1 MRFSRNRLKL
11 NFLFLTIFSFVLFG
25 SYLFIQKVYSL
36 QFIESDHFQDQALS
50 YRERVEVL
58 EAKRGTIYDK
68 HFNVLAS
75 SIQSYNVAI
84 RPNEINDLGLIKI
97 LSPILGI
104 DENKILNEI
113 TENSRFFYLKR
124 NVDFETGQKIKS
136 WNYKGVHLEQ
146 SNKRNVYD
154 ESTSNLIGLVDP
166 DGNGIEGLELYFD
179 NFLQGQNGEL
189 RYESAPNGAIIPQGE
204 IKTIQPKHGEDL
216 VLAIDSELQYLTEN
230 LCNDA
235 LLDTGAFKC
244 SVVFANSLTGEVL
257 ISSETSSSDNKY
269 FDIDLISARANY
281 EPGSALKIFTIGS
294 LIESD
299 IVDENNSY
307 LVEDEI
313 EIIDGSCDDNYE
325 GFKGCFKDF
334 LKHEPLNLTVEEII
348 ERSSNV
354 GTIKIVNNS
363 NIDNVEEFLKK
374 FGFGSRTGVELSG
387 ESKGSFTEYNS
398 CKTCL
403 SSLSIGYSIN
413 TTQYQM
419 VKGYSIIANGGND
432 IQLSLLRN
440 LDQNVNDQ
448 NVNQKSIIS
457 NDLSNRLKKLL
468 INVVEGDNG
477 TGKSLRMSGYVIG
490 GKTGTSRTYLEGI
503 GYSDKRFNTSFTGFI
518 ETNEGPIVGS
528 VILWGALGSPIS
540 EYVTGG
546 STAAP
551 IFKNIVRNLVPEK

>member
-25 SYLFIQKVYSL
+25 SFLFIQKVYSL

-387 ESKGSFTEYNS
+387 ESKGSFTEYNT

-440 LDQNVNDQ
+440 LDQ

-551 IFKNIVRNLVPEK
+551 IFKNIVRNLVPDK

>member
-1 MRFSRNRLKL
+1 MRFNRNRLKL

-25 SYLFIQKVYSL
+25 SFLFIQKVYSL

-84 RPNEINDLGLIKI
+84 KPNEINDLGFIKV

-104 DENKILNEI
+104 DENKIINKI
-113 TENSRFFYLKR
+113 TENSNFFYLKR

-146 SNKRNVYD
+146 SNKRNIYD
-154 ESTSNLIGLVDP
+154 ESTANLIGLVDP

-179 NFLQGQNGEL
+179 NYLQGQNGEL

-235 LLDTGAFKC
+235 LVDTGAFKC

-257 ISSETSSSDNKY
+257 ISSETSSLDNKY
-269 FDIDLISARANY
+269 FNIDLISARAYY

-299 IVDENNSY
+299 IVDENSSY

-313 EIIDGSCDDNYE
+313 EIIDGSCDDNHE

-374 FGFGSRTGVELSG
+374 FGFGSKTGVELSG
-387 ESKGSFTEYNS
+387 ESKGSFTEYNT

-440 LDQNVNDQ
+440 LDQNK
-448 NVNQKSIIS
+448 NQKSIIS

-490 GKTGTSRTYLEGI
+490 GKTGTSRTYLEGT

>member
-25 SYLFIQKVYSL
+25 SFLFIQKVYSL
-36 QFIESDHFQDQALS
+36 QFIESEHFQDQALS

-84 RPNEINDLGLIKI
+84 RPNEINDLGVIKV

-113 TENSRFFYLKR
+113 TKNSRFFYLKR

-216 VLAIDSELQYLTEN
+216 VLAIDSELQYLTDN

-235 LLDTGAFKC
+235 LVDTGAFKC

-257 ISSETSSSDNKY
+257 ISSETSSLDNKY

-325 GFKGCFKDF
+325 GYKGCFKDF

-374 FGFGSRTGVELSG
+374 FGFGSKTGVELSG
-387 ESKGSFTEYNS
+387 ESKGSFTEYNT

-440 LDQNVNDQ
+440 LDQ

-551 IFKNIVRNLVPEK
+551 IFKNIVRNLVPDK

>member
-1 MRFSRNRLKL
+1 MRFNRNRLKL
-11 NFLFLTIFSFVLFG
+11 NILFLTIFSFVLFG
-25 SYLFIQKVYSL
+25 SFLFIQKVYSL

-84 RPNEINDLGLIKI
+84 KPNEINDLGFIKV

-104 DENKILNEI
+104 DENKIINKI
-113 TENSRFFYLKR
+113 TENSGFFYLKR

-136 WNYKGVHLEQ
+136 WNYKGIHLEQ
-146 SNKRNVYD
+146 SNKRNIYD
-154 ESTSNLIGLVDP
+154 ESTANLIGLVDP

-179 NFLQGQNGEL
+179 NYLQGQNGEL

-235 LLDTGAFKC
+235 LVDTGAFKC

-257 ISSETSSSDNKY
+257 ISSETSSLDNKY
-269 FDIDLISARANY
+269 FNIDLISARAYY

-299 IVDENNSY
+299 IVDENSSY

-313 EIIDGSCDDNYE
+313 EIIDGSCDDNHE

-374 FGFGSRTGVELSG
+374 FGFGSKTGVELSG
-387 ESKGSFTEYNS
+387 ESKGSFTEYNT

-440 LDQNVNDQ
+440 LDQNI
-448 NVNQKSIIS
+448 NQKSIIS

-551 IFKNIVRNLVPEK
+551 IFKNIVRNLVPDK

>member
-25 SYLFIQKVYSL
+25 SFLFIQKVYSL
-36 QFIESDHFQDQALS
+36 QFIESEHFQDQALS

-136 WNYKGVHLEQ
+136 WNYKGVHLEL

-235 LLDTGAFKC
+235 LVDTGAFKC

-257 ISSETSSSDNKY
+257 ISSETSSLDNKY
-269 FDIDLISARANY
+269 FNIDLISARAYY

-299 IVDENNSY
+299 IVDENSSY

-313 EIIDGSCDDNYE
+313 EIIDGSCDDNHE

-374 FGFGSRTGVELSG
+374 FGFGSKTGVELSG
-387 ESKGSFTEYNS
+387 ESKGSFTEYNT

-419 VKGYSIIANGGND
+419 VKGYSIIANGGKD

-440 LDQNVNDQ
+440 LDR

-477 TGKSLRMSGYVIG
+477 TGKSLRMSDYVIG

-551 IFKNIVRNLVPEK
+551 IFKNIVRNLVPDK

>member
-25 SYLFIQKVYSL
+25 SFLFIQKVYSL

-84 RPNEINDLGLIKI
+84 RPNEINDLGLIKV

-216 VLAIDSELQYLTEN
+216 ILSIDSELQYLTEN
-230 LCNDA
+230 LCNNA
-235 LLDTGAFKC
+235 LIDTGAFKC

-299 IVDENNSY
+299 IVDEKNSY

-387 ESKGSFTEYNS
+387 ESKGSFTEYNI

-419 VKGYSIIANGGND
+419 VKGYSIIANGGKD

-440 LDQNVNDQ
+440 LDR

-457 NDLSNRLKKLL
+457 IDLSNRLKKLL

-551 IFKNIVRNLVPEK
+551 IFKNIVRNLVPDK

>member
-25 SYLFIQKVYSL
+25 SFLFIQKVYSL

-84 RPNEINDLGLIKI
+84 RPNEINDLGLIKV

-235 LLDTGAFKC
+235 LVDTGAFKC

-299 IVDENNSY
+299 IVDEDNSY

-387 ESKGSFTEYNS
+387 ESKGSFTEYNT

-440 LDQNVNDQ
+440 LDQ

-551 IFKNIVRNLVPEK
+551 IFKNIVRNLVPDK

>member
-387 ESKGSFTEYNS
+387 ESKGSFTEYNT

-440 LDQNVNDQ
+440 LDQ

-551 IFKNIVRNLVPEK
+551 IFKSIVRNLVPDK

>member
-235 LLDTGAFKC
+235 LVDTGAFKC

-387 ESKGSFTEYNS
+387 ESKGSFTEYNT

-419 VKGYSIIANGGND
+419 VKGYSIIANGGKD

-440 LDQNVNDQ
+440 LDQ

-551 IFKNIVRNLVPEK
+551 IFKSIVRNLVPDK

>member
-1 MRFSRNRLKL
+1 MRFSGNRLKL

-313 EIIDGSCDDNYE
+313 EIIDGSCGDNYE

-387 ESKGSFTEYNS
+387 ESKGSFTEYNT

-419 VKGYSIIANGGND
+419 VKGYSIIANGGKD

-440 LDQNVNDQ
+440 LDQ

-551 IFKNIVRNLVPEK
+551 IFKSIVRNLVPDK

>member
-235 LLDTGAFKC
+235 LVDTGAFKC

-419 VKGYSIIANGGND
+419 VKGYSIIANGGKD

-440 LDQNVNDQ
+440 LDQNVNER
-448 NVNQKSIIS
+448 SIIS

-477 TGKSLRMSGYVIG
+477 TGKSLRMNGYVIG

-518 ETNEGPIVGS
+518 ETNEGPVVGS

-551 IFKNIVRNLVPEK
+551 IFKSIVRNLVPDK

>member
-257 ISSETSSSDNKY
+257 ISSETSSLDNKY

-440 LDQNVNDQ
+440 LDQNVN
-448 NVNQKSIIS
+448 QKSIIS

-551 IFKNIVRNLVPEK
+551 IFKSIVRNLVPDK

>member
-25 SYLFIQKVYSL
+25 SFLFIQKVYSL

-84 RPNEINDLGLIKI
+84 RPNEINDLGLIKV

-235 LLDTGAFKC
+235 LVDTGAFKC

-257 ISSETSSSDNKY
+257 ISSETSSLDNKY

-294 LIESD
+294 LIESK

-374 FGFGSRTGVELSG
+374 FGFGSKTGVELSG
-387 ESKGSFTEYNS
+387 ESKGSFTEYNT

-419 VKGYSIIANGGND
+419 VKGYSIIANGGKD

-440 LDQNVNDQ
+440 LDQNVN
-448 NVNQKSIIS
+448 QKSIIS
-457 NDLSNRLKKLL
+457 YDLSNRLKKLL

-551 IFKNIVRNLVPEK
+551 IFKNIVRNLVPDK

>member
-25 SYLFIQKVYSL
+25 SFLFIQKVYSL
-36 QFIESDHFQDQALS
+36 QFIESEHFQDQALS

-84 RPNEINDLGLIKI
+84 RPNEINDLGVIKV

-204 IKTIQPKHGEDL
+204 IKTIQPQHGEDL
-216 VLAIDSELQYLTEN
+216 VLAIDSELQYLSEN

-299 IVDENNSY
+299 IVYENNSY

-325 GFKGCFKDF
+325 GYKGCFKDF

-387 ESKGSFTEYNS
+387 ESKGSFTEYNT

-440 LDQNVNDQ
+440 LDQNVN
-448 NVNQKSIIS
+448 QKSIIS

-477 TGKSLRMSGYVIG
+477 TGKSLRMNGYVIG

-551 IFKNIVRNLVPEK
+551 IFKNIVRNLVPDK

>member
-84 RPNEINDLGLIKI
+84 RPNEINDLGLIKV

-387 ESKGSFTEYNS
+387 ESKGSFTEYNT

-440 LDQNVNDQ
+440 LDQ

-551 IFKNIVRNLVPEK
+551 IFKSIVRNLVPDK

>member
-84 RPNEINDLGLIKI
+84 RPNEINDLGLIKV

-235 LLDTGAFKC
+235 LVDTGAFKC

-387 ESKGSFTEYNS
+387 ESKGSFTEYNT

-440 LDQNVNDQ
+440 LDQ

-551 IFKNIVRNLVPEK
+551 IFKSIVRNLVPDK

>member
-25 SYLFIQKVYSL
+25 SFLFIQKVYSL

-84 RPNEINDLGLIKI
+84 RPNEINDLGLIKV

-235 LLDTGAFKC
+235 LVDTGAFKC

-257 ISSETSSSDNKY
+257 ISSETSSLDNKY

-387 ESKGSFTEYNS
+387 ESKGSFTEYNT

-440 LDQNVNDQ
+440 LDQ

-551 IFKNIVRNLVPEK
+551 IFKNIVRNLVPDK

>member
-1 MRFSRNRLKL
+1 MRFNRNRLKL

-25 SYLFIQKVYSL
+25 SFLFIQKVYSL

-84 RPNEINDLGLIKI
+84 KPNEINDLGFIKV

-104 DENKILNEI
+104 DENKIINKI
-113 TENSRFFYLKR
+113 TDNSGFFYLKR

-136 WNYKGVHLEQ
+136 WNYKGIHLEQ
-146 SNKRNVYD
+146 SNKRNIYD
-154 ESTSNLIGLVDP
+154 ESTANLIGLVDP

-179 NFLQGQNGEL
+179 NYLQGQNGEL

-235 LLDTGAFKC
+235 LVDTGAFKC

-257 ISSETSSSDNKY
+257 ISSETSSLDNKY
-269 FDIDLISARANY
+269 FNIDLISARAYY

-299 IVDENNSY
+299 IVDENSSY

-313 EIIDGSCDDNYE
+313 EIIDGSCDDNHE

-334 LKHEPLNLTVEEII
+334 LKHDPLNLTVEEII

-363 NIDNVEEFLKK
+363 NIDDVEEFLKK

-387 ESKGSFTEYNS
+387 ESKGSFTEYNT

-440 LDQNVNDQ
+440 LDQ

-551 IFKNIVRNLVPEK
+551 IFKNIVRNLVPDK

>member
-25 SYLFIQKVYSL
+25 SFLFIQKVYSL
-36 QFIESDHFQDQALS
+36 QFIESEHFQDQALS

-84 RPNEINDLGLIKI
+84 RPNEINDLGVIKV

-179 NFLQGQNGEL
+179 NFLHGQNGEL

-204 IKTIQPKHGEDL
+204 IKTIQPQHGEDL
-216 VLAIDSELQYLTEN
+216 VLAIDSELQYLSEN

-299 IVDENNSY
+299 IVYENNSY

-325 GFKGCFKDF
+325 GYKGCFKDF

-419 VKGYSIIANGGND
+419 VKGYSIIANGGKD

-440 LDQNVNDQ
+440 LEQ

-477 TGKSLRMSGYVIG
+477 TGKSLRMNGYVIG

-551 IFKNIVRNLVPEK
+551 IFKNIVRNLVPDK

>member
-1 MRFSRNRLKL
+1 MRFNRNRLKL
-11 NFLFLTIFSFVLFG
+11 NFLFLTIFTFLLFG
-25 SYLFIQKVYSL
+25 SFLFIQKIYSL
-36 QFIESDHFQDQALS
+36 QFIESDYFQDQALS
-50 YRERVEVL
+50 YRERVEIL

-84 RPNEINDLGLIKI
+84 KPSEINDLGFIKV

-104 DENKILNEI
+104 DEKKILNKI
-113 TENSRFFYLKR
+113 TENSNFFYLKR
-124 NVDFETGQKIKS
+124 NVDFQTGQKIKS

-179 NFLQGQNGEL
+179 NYLKGQNGEL

-230 LCNDA
+230 LCNNA
-235 LLDTGAFKC
+235 LIDTGAFKC

-257 ISSETSSSDNKY
+257 ISSETSSLDNKY
-269 FDIDLISARANY
+269 FNIDLISARAYY

-294 LIESD
+294 LLESD
-299 IVDENNSY
+299 IVNEKKTY
-307 LVEDEI
+307 LVEDKI

-334 LKHEPLNLTVEEII
+334 LKHEPLNLSVKEII

-354 GTIKIVNNS
+354 GTIKIVNKS
-363 NIDNVEEFLKK
+363 NIDVIEEFLKK

-387 ESKGSFTEYNS
+387 ESRGTFTEYNT

-419 VKGYSIIANGGND
+419 VKGYSIIANGGKD
-432 IQLSLLRN
+432 IQLTLLRN
-440 LDQNVNDQ
+440 LEQNE
-448 NVNQKSIIS
+448 NQKSIIS

-477 TGKSLRMSGYVIG
+477 TGKSLRMNGYVIG

-528 VILWGALGSPIS
+528 VILWGAIGSPIS

-551 IFKNIVRNLVPEK
+551 IFKNIVRNLVPDK

>member
-11 NFLFLTIFSFVLFG
+11 NFLFLTIFSFVLF
-25 SYLFIQKVYSL
+25 SSFLFIQKVYSL
-36 QFIESDHFQDQALS
+36 QFIESEHFQDQALS

-84 RPNEINDLGLIKI
+84 RPNEINDLGVIKV

-204 IKTIQPKHGEDL
+204 IKTIQPQHGEDL

-325 GFKGCFKDF
+325 GYKGCFKDF

-419 VKGYSIIANGGND
+419 VKGYSIIANGGKD

-440 LDQNVNDQ
+440 LEQ

-477 TGKSLRMSGYVIG
+477 TGKSLRMNGYVIG

-551 IFKNIVRNLVPEK
+551 IFKNIVRNLVPDK

>member
-1 MRFSRNRLKL
+1 MRFNRNRLKL
-11 NFLFLTIFSFVLFG
+11 NFLFLTIFTFLLFG
-25 SYLFIQKVYSL
+25 SFLFIQKIYSL
-36 QFIESDHFQDQALS
+36 QFIESDYFQDQALS
-50 YRERVEVL
+50 YRERVEIL

-84 RPNEINDLGLIKI
+84 KPSEINDLGFIKV

-104 DENKILNEI
+104 DEKKILNKI
-113 TENSRFFYLKR
+113 TENSNFFYLKR
-124 NVDFETGQKIKS
+124 NVDFQTGQKIKS

-179 NFLQGQNGEL
+179 NYLKGQNGEL

-216 VLAIDSELQYLTEN
+216 ILAIDSELQYLTEN
-230 LCNDA
+230 LCNNA
-235 LLDTGAFKC
+235 LIDTGAFKC

-257 ISSETSSSDNKY
+257 ISSETSSLDNKY
-269 FDIDLISARANY
+269 FNIDLISARAYY

-294 LIESD
+294 LLESD
-299 IVDENNSY
+299 IVNEKKTY
-307 LVEDEI
+307 LVEDKI

-334 LKHEPLNLTVEEII
+334 LKHEPLNLSVEEII

-354 GTIKIVNNS
+354 GTIKIVNES
-363 NIDNVEEFLKK
+363 NIDAIEEFLKK

-387 ESKGSFTEYNS
+387 ESRGTFTEYNT

-419 VKGYSIIANGGND
+419 VKGYSIIANGGKD
-432 IQLSLLRN
+432 IQLTLLRN
-440 LDQNVNDQ
+440 LEQNK
-448 NVNQKSIIS
+448 NQKSIIS

-528 VILWGALGSPIS
+528 VILWGAIGSPIS

-551 IFKNIVRNLVPEK
+551 IFKNIVRNLVPDK

>member
-1 MRFSRNRLKL
+1 MRFNRNRLKL

-25 SYLFIQKVYSL
+25 SFLFIQKVYSL

-84 RPNEINDLGLIKI
+84 KPNEINDLGFIKV

-104 DENKILNEI
+104 DENKIINKL
-113 TENSRFFYLKR
+113 TENSSFFYLKR
-124 NVDFETGQKIKS
+124 NVDFDTGQKIKS
-136 WNYKGVHLEQ
+136 WNYNGIHLEQ

-154 ESTSNLIGLVDP
+154 ESTANLIGLVDP

-179 NFLQGQNGEL
+179 NYLQGQNGEL

-235 LLDTGAFKC
+235 LVDTGAFKC

-257 ISSETSSSDNKY
+257 ISSETSSLDNKY
-269 FDIDLISARANY
+269 FNIDLISARAYY

-299 IVDENNSY
+299 IVDENSSY

-313 EIIDGSCDDNYE
+313 EIIDGSCDDKHE

-387 ESKGSFTEYNS
+387 ESKGSFTEYNT

-419 VKGYSIIANGGND
+419 VKGYSIIANGGKD

-440 LDQNVNDQ
+440 LDQNVNQ
-448 NVNQKSIIS
+448 RSIIS

-528 VILWGALGSPIS
+528 VILWGARGSPIS

-551 IFKNIVRNLVPEK
+551 IFKSIVRNLVPDK

>member
-25 SYLFIQKVYSL
+25 SFLFIQKVYFL

-84 RPNEINDLGLIKI
+84 RPNEINDLGLIKV

-136 WNYKGVHLEQ
+136 WNYKGVHLEK

-179 NFLQGQNGEL
+179 NFLQGENGEL

-235 LLDTGAFKC
+235 LVDTGAFKC

-257 ISSETSSSDNKY
+257 ISSETSSLDNKY

-387 ESKGSFTEYNS
+387 ESKGSFTEYNT

-419 VKGYSIIANGGND
+419 VKGYSIIANGGKD

-440 LDQNVNDQ
+440 LEQ

-551 IFKNIVRNLVPEK
+551 IFKNIVRNLVPDK

>member
-1 MRFSRNRLKL
+1 MRFNRNRLKL
-11 NFLFLTIFSFVLFG
+11 NFLFLTIFTFLLFG
-25 SYLFIQKVYSL
+25 SFLFIQKIYSL
-36 QFIESDHFQDQALS
+36 QFIESDYFQDQALS
-50 YRERVEVL
+50 YRERVEIL

-84 RPNEINDLGLIKI
+84 KPSEINDLGFIKV

-104 DENKILNEI
+104 DEKKILNKI
-113 TENSRFFYLKR
+113 TENSNFFYLKR
-124 NVDFETGQKIKS
+124 NVDFQTGQKIKS

-179 NFLQGQNGEL
+179 NYLKGQNGEL

-230 LCNDA
+230 LCNNA
-235 LLDTGAFKC
+235 LIDTGAFKC

-257 ISSETSSSDNKY
+257 ISSETSSLDNKY
-269 FDIDLISARANY
+269 FNIDLISARAYY

-294 LIESD
+294 LLESD
-299 IVDENNSY
+299 IVNEKKTY
-307 LVEDEI
+307 LVEDKI

-334 LKHEPLNLTVEEII
+334 LKHEPLNLSVEEII

-354 GTIKIVNNS
+354 GTIKIVNKS
-363 NIDNVEEFLKK
+363 SIDVVEEFLKK

-387 ESKGSFTEYNS
+387 ESKGTFTEYNT

-419 VKGYSIIANGGND
+419 VKGYSIIANGGKD
-432 IQLSLLRN
+432 IQLTLLRN
-440 LDQNVNDQ
+440 LEQNE
-448 NVNQKSIIS
+448 NQKSIIS

-528 VILWGALGSPIS
+528 VILWGAIGSPIS

-551 IFKNIVRNLVPEK
+551 IFKNIVRNLVPDK

>member
-1 MRFSRNRLKL
+1 M
-11 NFLFLTIFSFVLFG
+11 IFSFVLFG
-25 SYLFIQKVYSL
+25 SFLFIQKVYSL

-113 TENSRFFYLKR
+113 TENSGFFYLKR

-257 ISSETSSSDNKY
+257 ISSETSSLDNKY

-387 ESKGSFTEYNS
+387 ESKGSFTEYNT

-419 VKGYSIIANGGND
+419 VKGYSIIANGGKD

-440 LDQNVNDQ
+440 LDQ

-551 IFKNIVRNLVPEK
+551 IFKNIVRNLVPDK

>member
-25 SYLFIQKVYSL
+25 SFLFIQKVYSL

-84 RPNEINDLGLIKI
+84 RPNEINDLGLIKV

-136 WNYKGVHLEQ
+136 WNYKGIHLEQ

-257 ISSETSSSDNKY
+257 ISSETSSLDNKY

-440 LDQNVNDQ
+440 LDQNVN
-448 NVNQKSIIS
+448 QKSIIS

-551 IFKNIVRNLVPEK
+551 IFKNIVRNLVPDK

>member
-25 SYLFIQKVYSL
+25 SFLFIQKVYSL

-419 VKGYSIIANGGND
+419 VKGYSIIANGGKD

-440 LDQNVNDQ
+440 LDQ

-551 IFKNIVRNLVPEK
+551 IFKNIVRNLVPDK

>member
-84 RPNEINDLGLIKI
+84 RPNEINDLGLIKV

-104 DENKILNEI
+104 DENKILNGI

-387 ESKGSFTEYNS
+387 ESKGSFTEYNT

-440 LDQNVNDQ
+440 LDQ

-551 IFKNIVRNLVPEK
+551 IFKNIVRNLVPDK

>member
-1 MRFSRNRLKL
+1 MRFNRNRLKL
-11 NFLFLTIFSFVLFG
+11 NILFLTIFSFVLFG
-25 SYLFIQKVYSL
+25 SFLFIQKVYSL

-84 RPNEINDLGLIKI
+84 KPNEINDLGFIKV

-104 DENKILNEI
+104 DENKIINKI

-136 WNYKGVHLEQ
+136 WNYKGIHLEQ
-146 SNKRNVYD
+146 SNKRNIYD
-154 ESTSNLIGLVDP
+154 ESTANLIGLVDP

-235 LLDTGAFKC
+235 LVDTGAFKC

-257 ISSETSSSDNKY
+257 ISSETSSLDNKY

-299 IVDENNSY
+299 IVDENSSY

-313 EIIDGSCDDNYE
+313 EIIDGSCDDNHE

-387 ESKGSFTEYNS
+387 ESKGSFTEYNT

-440 LDQNVNDQ
+440 LDQ

-551 IFKNIVRNLVPEK
+551 IFKNIVRNLVPDK

>member
-1 MRFSRNRLKL
+1 MKFNRNRLKL
-11 NFLFLTIFSFVLFG
+11 NFLFLTIFSFVLF
-25 SYLFIQKVYSL
+25 SSFLFIQKVYSL

-84 RPNEINDLGLIKI
+84 KPNEINDLGFIKV

-104 DENKILNEI
+104 DENKIINKI
-113 TENSRFFYLKR
+113 TENSSFFYLKR

-136 WNYKGVHLEQ
+136 WNYKGIHLEQ
-146 SNKRNVYD
+146 SNKRNIYD
-154 ESTSNLIGLVDP
+154 ESTANLIGLVDP

-179 NFLQGQNGEL
+179 NYLQGQNGEL

-235 LLDTGAFKC
+235 LVDTGAFKC

-257 ISSETSSSDNKY
+257 ISSETSSLDNKY
-269 FDIDLISARANY
+269 FNIDLISARAYY

-299 IVDENNSY
+299 IVDENSSY

-313 EIIDGSCDDNYE
+313 EIIDGSCDDNHE

-387 ESKGSFTEYNS
+387 ESKGSFTEYNT

-419 VKGYSIIANGGND
+419 VKGYSIIANGGKD

-440 LDQNVNDQ
+440 LDQNL
-448 NVNQKSIIS
+448 NQKSIIS

-551 IFKNIVRNLVPEK
+551 IFKNIVRNLVPDK

>member
-1 MRFSRNRLKL
+1 MRFNRNRLKL
-11 NFLFLTIFSFVLFG
+11 NFLFLIVFSFVLFG
-25 SYLFIQKVYSL
+25 SFLFIQKIYSL

-84 RPNEINDLGLIKI
+84 KPNEINDLGFIKV

-104 DENKILNEI
+104 DENKIINKI
-113 TENSRFFYLKR
+113 TENSSFFYLKR

-136 WNYKGVHLEQ
+136 WNYKGIHLEQ
-146 SNKRNVYD
+146 SNKRNIYD
-154 ESTSNLIGLVDP
+154 ESTANLIGLVDP

-179 NFLQGQNGEL
+179 NYLQGQNGEL

-235 LLDTGAFKC
+235 LVDTGAFKC

-257 ISSETSSSDNKY
+257 ISSETSSLDNKY
-269 FDIDLISARANY
+269 FNIDLISARAYY

-299 IVDENNSY
+299 IVDENSSY

-313 EIIDGSCDDNYE
+313 EIIDGSCDDNHE

-387 ESKGSFTEYNS
+387 ESKGSFTEYNT

-419 VKGYSIIANGGND
+419 VKGYSIIANGGKD

-440 LDQNVNDQ
+440 LDQ

-551 IFKNIVRNLVPEK
+551 IFKNIVRNLVPDK

>member
-84 RPNEINDLGLIKI
+84 RPNEINDLGLIKV

-257 ISSETSSSDNKY
+257 ISSETSSLDNKY

-387 ESKGSFTEYNS
+387 ESKGSFTEYNT

-440 LDQNVNDQ
+440 LDQ

-551 IFKNIVRNLVPEK
+551 IFKNIVRNLVPDK

>member
-25 SYLFIQKVYSL
+25 SFLFIQKVYSL
-36 QFIESDHFQDQALS
+36 QFIESEHFQDQALS

-84 RPNEINDLGLIKI
+84 RPNEINDLGVIKV

-204 IKTIQPKHGEDL
+204 IKTIQPQHGEDL

-235 LLDTGAFKC
+235 LVDTGAFKC

-257 ISSETSSSDNKY
+257 ISSETSSLDNKY

-387 ESKGSFTEYNS
+387 ESKGSFTEYNT

-419 VKGYSIIANGGND
+419 VKGYSIIANGGKD

-440 LDQNVNDQ
+440 LEQ

-551 IFKNIVRNLVPEK
+551 IFKNIVRNLVPDK

>member
-1 MRFSRNRLKL
+1 MRFNRNRLKL
-11 NFLFLTIFSFVLFG
+11 NILFLTIFSFVLFG
-25 SYLFIQKVYSL
+25 SFLFIQKVYSL

-84 RPNEINDLGLIKI
+84 KPNEINDLGFIKV

-104 DENKILNEI
+104 DENKIINKI
-113 TENSRFFYLKR
+113 TENSSFFYLKR

-136 WNYKGVHLEQ
+136 WNYKGIHLEQ
-146 SNKRNVYD
+146 SNKRNIYD
-154 ESTSNLIGLVDP
+154 ESTANLIGLVDP

-179 NFLQGQNGEL
+179 NYLQGQNGEL
-189 RYESAPNGAIIPQGE
+189 RYESAPNGAIIPQGV

-235 LLDTGAFKC
+235 LVDTGAFKC

-257 ISSETSSSDNKY
+257 ISSETSSLDNKY
-269 FDIDLISARANY
+269 FNIDLISARAYY

-299 IVDENNSY
+299 VVDENSSY
-307 LVEDEI
+307 IVEDEI
-313 EIIDGSCDDNYE
+313 EIIDGSCDDNHE

-387 ESKGSFTEYNS
+387 ESKGSFTEYNT

-419 VKGYSIIANGGND
+419 VKGYSIIANGGKD

-440 LDQNVNDQ
+440 LDRNVNH
-448 NVNQKSIIS
+448 KSIIS
-457 NDLSNRLKKLL
+457 IDLSNRLKKLL

-477 TGKSLRMSGYVIG
+477 TGKSLRMSDYVIG

>member
-374 FGFGSRTGVELSG
+374 FGFGSKTGVELSG
-387 ESKGSFTEYNS
+387 ESKGSFTEYNT

-419 VKGYSIIANGGND
+419 VKGYSIIANGGKD

-440 LDQNVNDQ
+440 LDQNI
-448 NVNQKSIIS
+448 NQKSIIS

-551 IFKNIVRNLVPEK
+551 IFKNIVRNLVPDK

>member
-25 SYLFIQKVYSL
+25 SFLFIQKVYSL

-84 RPNEINDLGLIKI
+84 RPNEINDLGLIKV

-235 LLDTGAFKC
+235 LVDTGAFKC

-387 ESKGSFTEYNS
+387 ESKGSFTEYNT

-440 LDQNVNDQ
+440 LDQ

-551 IFKNIVRNLVPEK
+551 IFKSIVRNLVPDK

>member
-25 SYLFIQKVYSL
+25 SFLFIQKVYSL

-84 RPNEINDLGLIKI
+84 RPNEINDLGLIKV

-113 TENSRFFYLKR
+113 TKNSRFFYLKR

-325 GFKGCFKDF
+325 GYKGCFKDF

-419 VKGYSIIANGGND
+419 VKGYSIIANGGKD

-440 LDQNVNDQ
+440 LDQNVN
-448 NVNQKSIIS
+448 QKSIIS
-457 NDLSNRLKKLL
+457 NNLSNRLKKLL

-551 IFKNIVRNLVPEK
+551 IFKNIVRNLVPDK

>member
-1 MRFSRNRLKL
+1 MRFNRNRLKL
-11 NFLFLTIFSFVLFG
+11 NFLFITIFSFVLFG
-25 SYLFIQKVYSL
+25 SFLFIQKIYSL
-36 QFIESDHFQDQALS
+36 QFIDSDHFQDQALS

-84 RPNEINDLGLIKI
+84 KPNEINDLGFIKV

-104 DENKILNEI
+104 DENKIINKI

-136 WNYKGVHLEQ
+136 WNYKGIHLEQ
-146 SNKRNVYD
+146 SIKRNVYD

-179 NFLQGQNGEL
+179 NYLKGQNGEL
-189 RYESAPNGAIIPQGE
+189 RYESAPNGVIIPQGE

-235 LLDTGAFKC
+235 LVDTGAFKC

-257 ISSETSSSDNKY
+257 ISSETSSLDNKY
-269 FDIDLISARANY
+269 FNIDLISARAYY

-299 IVDENNSY
+299 VVDENSSY

-313 EIIDGSCDDNYE
+313 EIIDGSCDDNHE

-387 ESKGSFTEYNS
+387 ESKGSFTEYNT

-419 VKGYSIIANGGND
+419 VKGYSIIANGGKD

-440 LDQNVNDQ
+440 LDQNVN
-448 NVNQKSIIS
+448 QKSIIS
-457 NDLSNRLKKLL
+457 DDLSNRLKKLL

-477 TGKSLRMSGYVIG
+477 TGKSLRMNDYVIG

-551 IFKNIVRNLVPEK
+551 IFKNIVRNLVPDK